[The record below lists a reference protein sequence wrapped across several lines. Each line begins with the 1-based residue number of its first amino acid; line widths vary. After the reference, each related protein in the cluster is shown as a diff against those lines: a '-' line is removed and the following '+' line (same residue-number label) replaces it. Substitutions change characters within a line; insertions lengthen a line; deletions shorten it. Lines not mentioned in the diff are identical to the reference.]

1 MYKQNFTIEVSLTNR
16 RYKIA
21 RSLGVPIK
29 NFIGQLS
36 SMAKIKR
43 KKKMKNKIFE
53 LYKPKS
59 LVDFLNFKKKI
70 LKKILCMC
78 YKAHRR
84 L

>member
-43 KKKMKNKIFE
+43 KKKNEK
-53 LYKPKS
+53 
-59 LVDFLNFKKKI
+59 
-70 LKKILCMC
+70 
-78 YKAHRR
+78 
-84 L
+84 

>member
-1 MYKQNFTIEVSLTNR
+1 MSRKNYRIENNNRMYKKKFTIEVSLTNR

-43 KKKMKNKIFE
+43 KKKNEK
-53 LYKPKS
+53 
-59 LVDFLNFKKKI
+59 
-70 LKKILCMC
+70 
-78 YKAHRR
+78 
-84 L
+84 